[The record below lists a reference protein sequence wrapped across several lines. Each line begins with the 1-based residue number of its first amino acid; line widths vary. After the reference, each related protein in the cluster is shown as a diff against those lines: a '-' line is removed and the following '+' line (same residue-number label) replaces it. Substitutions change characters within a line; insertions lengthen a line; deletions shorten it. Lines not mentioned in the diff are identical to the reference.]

1 MGDPFLVEEVG
12 LLALRSAVDEEQK
25 QGQDFHA
32 LLLDTF
38 SKLLEL
44 LTLRHRL
51 IDASV
56 ASAYLAGLV
65 EASGKDLG
73 NKGES
78 LGLAVLSFDL
88 CSVGQFGE
96 MMTFRLSVHPSFL
109 PFKPLC
115 EPL

>member
-96 MMTFRLSVHPSFL
+96 MMTFRLSVRPSFL
-109 PFKPLC
+109 PSKPLC